1 MRDVIRNILMS
12 LAVVLSVA
20 GCVASEPDPDSSGQG
35 TLILSVG
42 TGVATRADANGGR
55 RFDTDKIASESD
67 ESLDDGDK
75 MKNLRVWLVKDGV
88 VSKFAKL
95 DVEDDENGKET
106 LSCSIAACERGDYE
120 MYVVAN
126 YTGLDDACSVGKDLN
141 TDNVLMKKYFGP
153 VESGSCPAYSKAGM
167 LAQVPDDALVRK
179 PLFTDDG
186 RYVTTSDG
194 GYYTNVGMPLSYKGT
209 VSIGPGENKIS
220 VELSRVCARFT
231 MAITNNAKD
240 KYLAINGVY
249 LSAFNQSCGYL
260 FPHTNDSGVNEVPQH
275 DHAAKIAFPY
285 VEAGGFIVID
295 PGKTVVLRDLY
306 MFETDGTVDKTFTIN
321 AALYES
327 SSDASMA
334 EGTDFILSNVGN
346 SSHDAPDPGSYYLI
360 RSDLSSTFYLGADKD
375 GSTNLFSFGSDNNV
389 KNSPDIDEYLW
400 EAVSVNGSSC
410 TFKNLKHGTYLN
422 VDSGSVSASSSR
434 QSITYSGGYLYFSYN
449 YWGSYYYYYIT
460 NSSNNPASVTSGA
473 NTWSLRKVK
482 VTENPDAWVFEK
494 PFKSLNYSHAV
505 VHVDKYGVAYNLAQL
520 KRNEHLKLNITVTYS
535 DTEGTCGFELGPWDE
550 VTNETTFD

>member
-1 MRDVIRNILMS
+1 MRDGIRNIL
-12 LAVVLSVA
+12 LSIAMAPFMA
-20 GCVASEPDPDSSGQG
+20 GCVASGLEPESSGQG

-42 TGVATRADANGGR
+42 TGTATRADANDGR

-67 ESLDDGDK
+67 KSLDDGDK

-95 DVEDDENGKET
+95 DEGEVDVNGEET
-106 LSCSIAACERGDYE
+106 LSCSIADCERGDYE
-120 MYVVAN
+120 IYMVAN
-126 YTGLDDACSVGKDLN
+126 YTGLDDACPVGKDLN

-153 VESGSCPAYSKAGM
+153 VAPGSCPAYSKAGM
-167 LAQVPDDALVRK
+167 LAQVPEDALVRK

-194 GYYTNVGMPLSYKGT
+194 GGYFTNVGMPLSYKGT

-306 MFETDGTVDKTFTIN
+306 MFETDGTVDKTFTIK
-321 AALYES
+321 AALYEK
-327 SSDASMA
+327 SSDASMTK
-334 EGTDFILSNVGN
+334 GTDYILSNVGVG
-346 SSHDAPDPGSYYLI
+346 SHSTPEDGYYYLI

-400 EAVSVNGSSC
+400 QVESSGSNYA
-410 TFKNLKHGTYLN
+410 FKNLKHKTYLN
-422 VDSGSVSASSSR
+422 VGSGGVSASDTK
-434 QSITYSGGYLYFSYN
+434 QSITYNRNGYLYNYYYN
-449 YWGSYYYYYIT
+449 GYYYIT
-460 NSSNNPASVTSGA
+460 NSSNNPAPVTSGA
-473 NTWSLRKVK
+473 NTWSLRKVE
-482 VTENPDAWVFEK
+482 VTENPDAWVLEK

>member
-1 MRDVIRNILMS
+1 MS

-20 GCVASEPDPDSSGQG
+20 GCVASGLDPESSGQG

-42 TGVATRADANGGR
+42 TGVATRANENGGIHYEPE
-55 RFDTDKIASESD
+55 DIASESD
-67 ESLDDGDK
+67 YSLDDGDK

-95 DVEDDENGKET
+95 DVEDVNGEAE
-106 LSCSIAACERGDYE
+106 LSCPIGDCERGDYV

-126 YTGLDDACSVGKDLN
+126 YTGLDDACPVGKDLN
-141 TDNVLMKKYFGP
+141 TDNVLMNKYFGP
-153 VESGSCPAYSKAGM
+153 VTSGSCPAYSTAGV
-167 LAQVPDDALVRK
+167 LAKVPHLVRK

-186 RYVTTSDG
+186 SDN
-194 GYYTNVGMPLSYKGT
+194 TNVGMPLSYKGK

-240 KYLAINGVY
+240 KKLAINGVT
-249 LSAFNQSCGYL
+249 LSAFNQACGYL
-260 FPHTNDSGVNEVPQH
+260 FPHPNESGDNDVPSQ
-275 DHAAKIAFPY
+275 DSEIAFPY
-285 VEAGGFIVID
+285 VENGGYIVIK
-295 PGKTVVLRDLY
+295 PGNTVVLRDLY
-306 MFETDGTVDKTFTIN
+306 LFETDVIADKTFMIK
-321 AALYES
+321 AALYNAG
-327 SSDASMA
+327 DDPSMTT
-334 EGTDFILSNVGN
+334 GKDFILSNVGN
-346 SSHDAPDPGSYYLI
+346 SSHGAPSAGSYYLI

-400 EAVSVNGSSC
+400 QVVSSGRNYA
-410 TFKNLKHGTYLN
+410 FKNLKHGTYLN
-422 VDSGSVSASSSR
+422 VDSGSGSVSASSSP

-473 NTWSLRKVK
+473 NTWSLRKVE

-494 PFKSLNYSHAV
+494 PFKSLNYSHAI

>member
-1 MRDVIRNILMS
+1 MS

-95 DVEDDENGKET
+95 DVADEAGEAT
-106 LSCSIAACERGDYE
+106 LSCPIVGCERGDYE

-126 YTGLDDACSVGKDLN
+126 YTGLDDACPVGKDLN

-167 LAQVPDDALVRK
+167 LAQVPEDALVRK
-179 PLFTDDG
+179 PLFTDKGDNG
-186 RYVTTSDG
+186 
-194 GYYTNVGMPLSYKGT
+194 TNVGMPLSYKGT

-231 MAITNNAKD
+231 MAITNNVKD
-240 KYLAINGVY
+240 KKLAINGVT
-249 LSAFNQSCGYL
+249 LSAFNQAYGYL
-260 FPHTNDSGVNEVPQH
+260 FPHPNASGDNDVPLQ
-275 DHAAKIAFPY
+275 DSEIAFPY
-285 VEAGGFIVID
+285 VENGGYIVIE
-295 PGKTVVLRDLY
+295 PGNTVVLRDLY
-306 MFETDGTVDKTFTIN
+306 LFETDVTADKTFMIK
-321 AALYES
+321 AALYNAG
-327 SSDASMA
+327 DDPSMTT
-334 EGTDFILSNVGN
+334 GKDFILSNVGN
-346 SSHDAPDPGSYYLI
+346 SSHGAPSAGSYYLI

-375 GSTNLFSFGSDNNV
+375 GKTNLFSFGSDNNV

-449 YWGSYYYYYIT
+449 YWGSYYYIT

-520 KRNEHLKLNITVTYS
+520 KRNEQLKLNITVTYS
-535 DTEGTCGFELGPWDE
+535 DTDGACGFELGKWED

>member
-1 MRDVIRNILMS
+1 MRDVIKNILLS
-12 LAVVLSVA
+12 VTVVLFVA
-20 GCVASEPDPDSSGQG
+20 GCGASEPDPDSSGQG

-42 TGVATRADANGGR
+42 TGVATRANENGGIHYKPE
-55 RFDTDKIASESD
+55 DIASESD
-67 ESLDDGDK
+67 HSLDDGDK
-75 MKNLRVWLVKDGV
+75 MKNLRVWLVKDGI

-95 DVEDDENGKET
+95 DVEDVEGKAE
-106 LSCSIAACERGDYE
+106 LSCSIGDCERGDYE

-126 YTGLDDACSVGKDLN
+126 YTGLDEKCKEGTTLN
-141 TDNVLMKKYFGP
+141 TTNVLMNEYFGP
-153 VESGSCPAYSKAGM
+153 VESGSCPAYSTAGM
-167 LAQVPDDALVRK
+167 LALVPDENLVRK

-186 RYVTTSDG
+186 NDG
-194 GYYTNVGMPLSYKGT
+194 TNVGMPLSYKGT

-231 MAITNNAKD
+231 MAITNNAMD
-240 KYLAINGVY
+240 KQLAINGVT
-249 LSAFNQSCGYL
+249 LSAFNQAYGYL
-260 FPHTNDSGVNEVPQH
+260 FPHPNASGDNDVPPQ
-275 DHAAKIAFPY
+275 DLEIAFPY
-285 VEAGGFIVID
+285 VDNGGYIVIE
-295 PGKTVVLRDLY
+295 PGKTAVLRDLY
-306 MFETDGTVDKTFTIN
+306 LFETDVTADKTFMIK
-321 AALYES
+321 AALYNADDIPS
-327 SSDASMA
+327 MIKGSDY
-334 EGTDFILSNVGN
+334 ILSNVGN
-346 SSHDAPDPGSYYLI
+346 SSHNAPSSGSYYLI

-400 EAVSVNGSSC
+400 QVESSGGNYA
-410 TFKNLKHGTYLN
+410 FKNLKHGTYLN
-422 VDSGSVSASSSR
+422 VDSGGVSASSSP

-449 YWGSYYYYYIT
+449 YRGSYYYYYIT
-460 NSSNNPASVTSGA
+460 NSSNNPASVTSRA
-473 NTWSLRKVK
+473 NTWSLRKVE

-535 DTEGTCGFELGPWDE
+535 DTEGTCGFELGKWDE